1 MFSVLFLVVLFN
13 VSVASVYAT
22 SVAVETSISQD
33 FHVVFTF
40 SNINATTYE
49 NITSNGLM
57 TSNTLPSQ
65 LREGMIQKG
74 LSGVSYSSTS
84 ISFNGTTYSI
94 VSAFNLQ
101 GSSIITSTID
111 HAANIETFQM
121 NTAWRKFYLNVT
133 NNFQFNFTQ
142 DFAQTLS
149 SWTSQTVGGITSYS
163 YSNST
168 AEGTFSFSF
177 QLPSNASNI
186 AAVGDNI
193 TFDIPYENS
202 FADNLISSPILILIA
217 LAVAGVIVYV
227 YRKSK

>member
-1 MFSVLFLVVLFN
+1 MT
-13 VSVASVYAT
+13 AS
-22 SVAVETSISQD
+22 
-33 FHVVFTF
+33 
-40 SNINATTYE
+40 
-49 NITSNGLM
+49 
-57 TSNTLPSQ
+57 TLPSQ
-65 LREGMIQKG
+65 LQGSMIQKG

-84 ISFNGTTYSI
+84 ISFNDSTYSI

-101 GSSIITSTID
+101 GSSIITSTIN

-133 NNFQFNFTQ
+133 SNFQFNFTQ

-168 AEGTFSFSF
+168 AERTFSFSF

-186 AAVGDNI
+186 TVVGDKI

-202 FADNLISSPILILIA
+202 FTDNLISSPILILIA